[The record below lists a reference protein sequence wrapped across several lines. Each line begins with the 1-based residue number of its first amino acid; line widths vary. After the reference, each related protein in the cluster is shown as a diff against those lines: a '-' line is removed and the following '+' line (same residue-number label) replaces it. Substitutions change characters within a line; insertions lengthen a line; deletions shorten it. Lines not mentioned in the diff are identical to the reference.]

1 MTTAVRDELGL
12 HKVTANVHL
21 TPERY
26 KKLLA
31 YCEEDKDFVLTF
43 DEAIPLLLVSA
54 LEAL

>member
-12 HKVTANVHL
+12 HKVTADISL

-31 YCEEDKDFVLTF
+31 YCEGDSFTLTI

>member
-1 MTTAVRDELGL
+1 MTTAVRDKLGL

-31 YCEEDKDFVLTF
+31 YCEGDKDFILTV